1 MVFRLS
7 ALAAL
12 FLGLTAVVHAHALKL
27 SVTEAVFN
35 RDTGRLE
42 LAVRLFAD
50 DFEEALTKEAGRR
63 VPVDKPELL
72 NPAADAYLRK
82 HLRVTSAD
90 GEARQLVWSGVE
102 VTATH
107 VWLYAD
113 VALPGGVVGATF
125 AVTFMHDL
133 YPDQLNSLQ
142 LRDGDFKQAL
152 IFVQGTGAVTVKP
165 KR

>member
-1 MVFRLS
+1 MVFRFPRFFV
-7 ALAAL
+7 L
-12 FLGLTAVVHAHALKL
+12 FLGLTALAHAHALKL

-50 DFEEALTKEAGRR
+50 DFEEALTKDAGRR

-82 HLRVTSAD
+82 HLKVTSAN
-90 GEARQLVWSGVE
+90 GEAQQLVWSGVE

-113 VALPGGVVGATF
+113 VPLPGGLIGATF
-125 AVTFMHDL
+125 SVTFMHEL
-133 YPDQLNSLQ
+133 FLDQLNSLQ

-152 IFVQGTGAVTVKP
+152 IFVGGTGAVTVRP

>member
-1 MVFRLS
+1 MVFRVS
-7 ALAAL
+7 CFVAL
-12 FLGLTAVVHAHALKL
+12 FLGLTAAVHAHALKL
-27 SVTEAVFN
+27 SVTEATYN

-50 DFEEALTKEAGRR
+50 DFEEALTKDAGRR

-72 NPAADAYLRK
+72 TPAADAYLRK
-82 HLRVTSAD
+82 HFKVTAAS
-90 GEARQLVWSGVE
+90 GEAQQLVWSGVE

-113 VALPGGVVGATF
+113 VALPGGLIGATF
-125 AVTFMHDL
+125 SVTFMHEL
-133 YPDQLNSLQ
+133 FSDQLNSLQ

-152 IFVQGTGAVTVKP
+152 IFVGGTGAVTVRP